1 MDKIDAALK
10 KNSDKEKAKILARYF
25 KTGKGEYGEGDVFL
39 GVVVPKLRVISK
51 EFWKDIT
58 IGEIQYMLKS
68 DIHEKRL
75 LALLMLIEK
84 YKKADETGKKN
95 IFDIYLASTRN
106 INNWDLVDLSCRDII
121 GAFLINKDRSRLC
134 SLAKS
139 QNIWEKRIA
148 IISTYAF
155 IQKNDFEDTFKIAEI
170 LLIDKHDLI
179 HKAVGWML
187 RETGKRNQ
195 AAEEEFLKNHYTKM
209 PRTMLRYAIERFDE
223 GKRRAYLDG
232 EA

>member
-10 KNSDKEKAKILARYF
+10 KNSDKGKAKILVRYF

-39 GVVVPKLRVISK
+39 GIVVPKLRMISK
-51 EFWKDIT
+51 EFWNGIT

-68 DIHEKRL
+68 DVHEKRL

-84 YKKADETGKKN
+84 YKKADEIGKKN

-106 INNWDLVDLSCRDII
+106 INNWDLVDLSCRDIV
-121 GAFLINKDRSRLC
+121 GDFLMDKDRSRLYN
-134 SLAKS
+134 LAKS
-139 QNIWEKRIA
+139 QNIWERRIA
-148 IISTYAF
+148 IVSTYAF
-155 IQKNDFEDTFKIAEI
+155 IQKNDFEDTFKVAEMLIADE
-170 LLIDKHDLI
+170 HDLI

-187 RETGKRNQ
+187 REAGKRNQ
-195 AAEEEFLKNHYTKM
+195 DAEEEFLKKHYTKM